1 MAVSTEQKVGL
12 FFLATLILLAVMIEL
27 VEDWRPFED
36 QYQYVSYFNYAVG
49 LKVGD
54 PVRIAGVDVGK
65 VKKISILYHQ
75 D

>member
-36 QYQYVSYFNYAVG
+36 QYAYVSYFNYAVG
-49 LKVGD
+49 LKAVSD
-54 PVRIAGVDVGK
+54 THLLAHETRR
-65 VKKISILYHQ
+65 
-75 D
+75 